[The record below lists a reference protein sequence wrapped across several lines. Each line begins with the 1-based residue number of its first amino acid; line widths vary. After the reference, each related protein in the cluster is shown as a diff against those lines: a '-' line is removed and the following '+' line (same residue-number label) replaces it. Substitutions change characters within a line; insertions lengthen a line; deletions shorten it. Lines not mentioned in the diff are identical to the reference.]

1 MCLLSLYKLNG
12 WSEQKFDFTDSS
24 WNLFPYPSK
33 LSAVLKL
40 SCACWCSMS
49 RVWIH
54 GDFFFFFRL
63 PSRFVLF
70 FHKFYSLTGSFSRV
84 SNCQKSLIRYCGS
97 VYIIPKFIV
106 KTIFWVFSCR
116 RDGDV
121 IKYPLWIFEISSL
134 ILKCLIIA
142 VIVVKNL
149 HKIYIYNVLYYT

>member
-1 MCLLSLYKLNG
+1 MELAKNWFYWFLLKSIPLPQQIISSSKTFMCMLMQHVAGLNPR
-12 WSEQKFDFTDSS
+12 WF
-24 WNLFPYPSK
+24 
-33 LSAVLKL
+33 
-40 SCACWCSMS
+40 
-49 RVWIH
+49 
-54 GDFFFFFRL
+54 FFFFFRL

-70 FHKFYSLTGSFSRV
+70 FHKFYSLTESFSRV

-106 KTIFWVFSCR
+106 KTIFWVFSWR